1 MGSHVYTAKL
11 TWTGNRGDGTTGY
24 RGFSRDY
31 DIVCE
36 GKPVIKGSSDPNYLG
51 DGGAPARDGQRQVLH
66 RPVRQFPGQA
76 RGRDPLRHEAE
87 IRSDGA

>member
-36 GKPVIKGSSDPNYLG
+36 GKPVIEGSSDPNYLG
-51 DGGAPARDGQRQVLH
+51 DGA
-66 RPVRQFPGQA
+66 
-76 RGRDPLRHEAE
+76 
-87 IRSDGA
+87 